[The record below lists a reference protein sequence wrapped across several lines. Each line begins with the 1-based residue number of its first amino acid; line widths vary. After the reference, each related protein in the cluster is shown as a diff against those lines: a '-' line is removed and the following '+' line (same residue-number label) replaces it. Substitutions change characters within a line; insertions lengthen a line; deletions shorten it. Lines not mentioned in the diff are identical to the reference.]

1 MKKQTKQVK
10 KTNKKHESG
19 RSMIEMVGV
28 LAVMGLITAGA
39 FVLISSAM
47 SSQRISRV
55 DDDVSALVQGVRM
68 LYNTN
73 NNFYGLTDDAKKVLG
88 FENVK
93 NPFGGT
99 YTLSTPDLTEDVAAK
114 DAKFTIVIDNLG
126 KTNAGVL
133 QARKWPGGGSAEC
146 GTVST
151 NNNTTTFTGAA
162 CDSANA
168 ISITYGKDEGITL

>member
-73 NNFYGLTDDAKKVLG
+73 NNFNGLTDDAKNVLG
-88 FENVK
+88 FKDVK

-99 YTLSTPDLTEDVAAK
+99 YTLSTTDTDDTPAK
-114 DAKFTIVIDNLG
+114 NATFTIVIDNLG

-133 QARKWPGGGSAEC
+133 EARKWPGGGDAAC

-151 NNNTTTFTGAA
+151 NNNTTTFTSAA

-168 ISITYGKDEGITL
+168 ISITYGKDEGIKL